1 MWNARRSASGSGR
14 TRWPRGTDYQ
24 TTGLHV
30 TAEEADAWLAKLEA
44 GKRRRYPEM
53 PRLRW
58 SQPALRDVARL
69 HEFLAPKSRDAAQR
83 AVKTIRQG
91 VKALGKH
98 PEIGRPVEE
107 LPPEF
112 REWVIEFGHGA
123 YVALY
128 HYDGK
133 QVVILAVRHGR
144 EAGY

>member
-1 MWNARRSASGSGR
+1 
-14 TRWPRGTDYQ
+14 
-24 TTGLHV
+24 
-30 TAEEADAWLAKLEA
+30 
-44 GKRRRYPEM
+44 M

-58 SQPALRDVARL
+58 SQRALLDVARL
-69 HEFLAPKSRDAAQR
+69 YDFLAPKSREAAQG
-83 AVKTIRQG
+83 AVTAIRQG
-91 VKALGKH
+91 VKGLAKH
-98 PEIGRPVEE
+98 PEIGRPIEE

-112 REWVIEFGHGA
+112 REWVIDFGHGT